1 MPTKNSWLCSSQI
14 GKWLKNFR
22 IIRRFEDENYCVLLL
37 HARNQAPLYCKV
49 IKSKA
54 HKWHSTTQWLEF
66 FLCIFLFSIISGEFW
81 QGIWLGRHQF
91 MPVYFVKRW
100 DFLPIFFSLHQ
111 DDNWRHQF
119 LDYSMGKEKLD
130 LRFFF
135 HTH

>member
-54 HKWHSTTQWLEF
+54 HKWHSTTQWFE
-66 FLCIFLFSIISGEFW
+66 
-81 QGIWLGRHQF
+81 
-91 MPVYFVKRW
+91 
-100 DFLPIFFSLHQ
+100 IFFMYISFFNYFRWILTRNLTGTTSIYASLLCKKVRFFTYFFPLHQ

-130 LRFFF
+130 LRYFF